1 MTFNAPAVKSC
12 ITMVALQWLKI
23 SEFLVGIKPMTS
35 IEIQELLVS
44 SITSLA
50 SSHRV
55 SH

>member
-1 MTFNAPAVKSC
+1 MTFNSPAAKSC
-12 ITMVALQWLKI
+12 VTVAWQWLKI

-35 IEIQELLVS
+35 IEIQELMVSLV
-44 SITSLA
+44 TSLG